1 MVDDFRN
8 DDCDR
13 AFVSTLLEIEAEWN
27 EAERY
32 MKAAERYRN
41 ELVYTSVNEL
51 RYAGRQI
58 MDAIA
63 EYRSGKFCEELR
75 ERKFASCLTEV
86 RKICA
91 RAKHDSVDATVLYIE
106 DTVRE
111 LEATFGSAFL
121 AKHAEDYGPIK
132 RNLAIVNRLIED
144 ARKDRTLR
152 DQNYEVIL
160 RDHFETIRRHHQN
173 LTCDEEVLRSLYDQ
187 HQEDN
192 RSKFDWKNAWGPALL
207 GVIATL
213 VVGGLGLWA
222 TRSVPEA
229 TQAQAAPL
237 EEELSDQ

>member
-121 AKHAEDYGPIK
+121 AKHAEDY
-132 RNLAIVNRLIED
+132 V
-144 ARKDRTLR
+144 
-152 DQNYEVIL
+152 
-160 RDHFETIRRHHQN
+160 
-173 LTCDEEVLRSLYDQ
+173 
-187 HQEDN
+187 
-192 RSKFDWKNAWGPALL
+192 
-207 GVIATL
+207 
-213 VVGGLGLWA
+213 
-222 TRSVPEA
+222 
-229 TQAQAAPL
+229 
-237 EEELSDQ
+237 